1 MRNLNN
7 LFVSLILVSLC
18 VFGSFPEP
26 TGAEEQQTSACTTIV
41 SARDVL
47 RCALERHPVIQ
58 QALISNQQASKAEGK
73 ASAFAN
79 PEISTKTTYGKS
91 LGDNLWTFEG
101 SLDQKLEIGGKRGSR
116 IERARAE
123 AEKATASLQEA
134 RETAFL
140 EIVHS
145 LNRHRQ
151 IHEELVILNEA
162 ISAFQ
167 RVQALYTRR
176 GRLSAE
182 QEVSSE
188 IFSLAL
194 GQHRLRRSK
203 LISEKEGIKKRL
215 EFILGRDLPED
226 ESYLPDFRK
235 EWPEIPESGNESF
248 ESSTLKLAKS
258 DLRSAEAE
266 WKSARAESWPDLT
279 AGPVFQWD
287 RDGPSDVYR
296 YGFNL
301 SLPLPLWNW
310 NRSGR
315 AYAEHGKNLAVRN
328 FEIAKK
334 LEMTERAQLLG
345 EYRSVAS
352 IIGSLVDLKELE
364 RKHARVEKLF
374 EQGLV
379 STSLYIEAHRQIQE
393 YLATRNEEEHEAT
406 DALWKIYAIDGRMF
420 EESLWTPTF

>member
-1 MRNLNN
+1 MRTFYKLSIH
-7 LFVSLILVSLC
+7 FILMAAATLSS
-18 VFGSFPEP
+18 G
-26 TGAEEQQTSACTTIV
+26 TAGAADQPTSACSTIA
-41 SARDVL
+41 SARDLL
-47 RCALERHPVIQ
+47 RCALERHPIIQ
-58 QALISNQQASKAEGK
+58 QAMIGNQRASNAEGK
-73 ASAFAN
+73 ASAFSN

-91 LGDNLWTFEG
+91 LGDHLWTFEG
-101 SLDQKLEIGGKRGSR
+101 SVDQKLEIGGKRSSR
-116 IERARAE
+116 MEMARAE
-123 AEKATASLQEA
+123 AERGTASLQEA
-134 RETAFL
+134 REKAFL
-140 EIVHS
+140 EIVHT

-151 IHEELVILNEA
+151 IHEELEIIDEA

-167 RVQALYTRR
+167 RVQSLYKNR

-215 EFILGRDLPED
+215 TFILGQDLPVD
-226 ESYLPDFRK
+226 EAYLPAFRK
-235 EWPEIPESGNESF
+235 EWPELPDSSNDSF
-248 ESSTLKLAKS
+248 ESSTIKLAKS
-258 DLRSAEAE
+258 DLKSAEAE
-266 WKSARAESWPDLT
+266 WNAARAESWPDLT
-279 AGPVFQWD
+279 VGPVFQWD
-287 RDGPSDVYR
+287 REGASDVYR

-301 SLPLPLWNW
+301 SLPLPLWNL

-315 AYAEHGKNLAVRN
+315 AYAEQGKNLAVADL
-328 FEIAKK
+328 EITRKM
-334 LEMTERAQLLG
+334 ERTERAQLLE
-345 EYRSVAS
+345 EYRSVTS
-352 IIGSLVDLKELE
+352 IIGSLVNLKDLEK
-364 RKHARVEKLF
+364 KHSRVERLF

-420 EESLWTPTF
+420 EEALWTPTF

>member
-1 MRNLNN
+1 MAAATL
-7 LFVSLILVSLC
+7 SS
-18 VFGSFPEP
+18 G
-26 TGAEEQQTSACTTIV
+26 TAGAADQPTSACSTIA
-41 SARDVL
+41 SARDLL
-47 RCALERHPVIQ
+47 RCALERHPIIQ
-58 QALISNQQASKAEGK
+58 QAMIGNQRASNAEGK
-73 ASAFAN
+73 ASAFSN

-91 LGDNLWTFEG
+91 LGDHLWTFEG
-101 SLDQKLEIGGKRGSR
+101 SVDQKLEIGGKRSSR
-116 IERARAE
+116 MEMARAE
-123 AEKATASLQEA
+123 AERGTASLQEA
-134 RETAFL
+134 REKAFL
-140 EIVHS
+140 EIVHT

-151 IHEELVILNEA
+151 IHEELEIIDEA

-167 RVQALYTRR
+167 RVQSLYKNR

-215 EFILGRDLPED
+215 TFILGQDLPVD
-226 ESYLPDFRK
+226 EAYLPAFRK
-235 EWPEIPESGNESF
+235 EWPELPDSSNDSF
-248 ESSTLKLAKS
+248 ESSTIKLAKS
-258 DLRSAEAE
+258 DLKSAEAE
-266 WKSARAESWPDLT
+266 WKSARADSWPDLT
-279 AGPVFQWD
+279 VGPVFQWD
-287 RDGPSDVYR
+287 REGASDVYR

-301 SLPLPLWNW
+301 SLPLPLWNL

-315 AYAEHGKNLAVRN
+315 AYAEQGKNLAFAN
-328 FEIAKK
+328 LEITRKT
-334 LEMTERAQLLG
+334 ERTERAQLLE
-345 EYRSVAS
+345 EYRSVTS
-352 IIGSLVDLKELE
+352 IIGSLVNLKDLEK
-364 RKHARVEKLF
+364 KHSRVERLF

-420 EESLWTPTF
+420 EEALWTPTF